1 MEMADRFTGQASPLR
16 QPKKK
21 KEEVQ
26 ETHKAGTEPTVKV
39 YGEVEESLYERFL
52 DYCFW
57 EHETQ
62 GETVARALEQFL
74 ADKDIKPRPDK
85 VKNRKRPGRP
95 RKG

>member
-1 MEMADRFTGQASPLR
+1 MADRFTGQASPLR
-16 QPKKK
+16 QPRKKNEEAQEEP
-21 KEEVQ
+21 KE
-26 ETHKAGTEPTVKV
+26 KIEPTVKV
-39 YGEVEESLYERFL
+39 YGEVEESLYEKFL

-62 GETVARALEQFL
+62 GETVAKALEQFL
-74 ADKDIKPRPDK
+74 ADKDIKPRPEK